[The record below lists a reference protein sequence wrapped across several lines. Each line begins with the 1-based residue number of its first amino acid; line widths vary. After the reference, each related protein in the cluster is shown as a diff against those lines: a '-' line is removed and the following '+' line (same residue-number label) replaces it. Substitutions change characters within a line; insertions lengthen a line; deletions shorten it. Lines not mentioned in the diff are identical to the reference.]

1 MRNCSQKVSM
11 FIAALCVA
19 SIATAG
25 GKRENKE
32 LVEVK
37 STPIKTTIRY
47 EFSRSVRPGQLVKA
61 QEGHDGVSKKTF
73 KVSYEDGHRVKSELV
88 GEETV
93 APVPTLYLIN
103 RSGFSTSRG
112 SFTRSK
118 VMVMKASAYDPSPAT
133 IGPHATGRTCT
144 GRKADYGVAAV
155 DPRVIPLGT
164 LLYVEGYGLAL
175 AADRGGAI
183 KGNRIDLCY
192 ASKKV
197 ADGYG
202 YQMVKVHILNTR

>member
-11 FIAALCVA
+11 FIAVLCIA
-19 SIATAG
+19 SIANAAG
-25 GKRENKE
+25 RRENKE

-37 STPIKTTIRY
+37 STPIKAAIRY
-47 EFSRSVRPGQLVKA
+47 EFSRSVRAGQLVKA
-61 QEGHDGVSKKTF
+61 QEGHDGVLKRTY
-73 KVSYEDGHRVKSELV
+73 KVEYENGRRVKAELAN
-88 GEETV
+88 EERV
-93 APVPTLYLIN
+93 EAVPTLYLMN
-103 RSGFSTSRG
+103 RSGFSVSRG
-112 SFTRSK
+112 SYIRSK
-118 VMVMKASAYDPSPAT
+118 LLVMKATAYDPSPAT
-133 IGPHATGRTCT
+133 IGPHATGRTRT

-175 AADRGGAI
+175 ACDTGSAI

-197 ADGYG
+197 ADGFG
-202 YQMVKVHILNTR
+202 YQYVKVHILRTR

>member
-11 FIAALCVA
+11 FIAALCAA
-19 SIATAG
+19 SIASTA

-32 LVEVK
+32 LVEVQ
-37 STPIKTTIRY
+37 STPIKTAIRY
-47 EFSRSVRPGQLVKA
+47 EFSRSVRAGQLVKA
-61 QEGHDGVSKKTF
+61 QEGHDGVLKRTY
-73 KVSYEDGHRVKSELV
+73 KVVYENGHRVKSQLV
-88 GEETV
+88 DEERV
-93 APVPTLYLIN
+93 EPVPTLYLIN

-118 VMVMKASAYDPSPAT
+118 VLVMKATAYDPSPAT
-133 IGPHATGRTCT
+133 IGPHATGKTCT
-144 GRKADYGVAAV
+144 GMHADFGVAAV

-164 LLYVEGYGLAL
+164 ILYVEGYGLAI
-175 AADRGGAI
+175 AADTGGAI

-192 ASKKV
+192 SSKKV

-202 YQMVKVHILNTR
+202 YQMVKVHILRTR